1 MKAFETM
8 HRLYLCLCGWAYE
21 SAWSQEADMIDNA
34 HSSDCLCNDAG
45 DNALEEESIFVVKDV
60 QAPREEEVEV

>member
-1 MKAFETM
+1 
-8 HRLYLCLCGWAYE
+8 
-21 SAWSQEADMIDNA
+21 MIDNA